1 MGNLIIT
8 GLVAGNGN
16 GRPNV
21 VELYAV
27 EDDSANSYSIR
38 FNELEE
44 ENFQFSIGCCSSQL
58 GDRNTITQGEF
69 YTITD
74 NATAFKSY
82 FGVDANFTSQNIT
95 DAFATAGFPFG
106 EVGFFIL
113 NVGQSDAFGD
123 NTTSWFYSDGWAY
136 RKDGTTFDF
145 NDGFV
150 EDDWTFK
157 AGSRIRYGWLFR

>member
-74 NATAFKSY
+74 NATAFNSY
-82 FGVDANFTSQNIT
+82 FGVPANAS
-95 DAFATAGFPFG
+95 AM
-106 EVGFFIL
+106 
-113 NVGQSDAFGD
+113 
-123 NTTSWFYSDGWAY
+123 
-136 RKDGTTFDF
+136 
-145 NDGFV
+145 
-150 EDDWTFK
+150 
-157 AGSRIRYGWLFR
+157 FRSLLDRRLLKL